1 MKRTD
6 NRTNSAKES
15 ANSARTTAKR
25 YKYYRIID
33 RRSVWLHYLVKC
45 DATDETAKIIERL
58 DKLSMTS
65 YHLDI
70 QRAKYNKRTGYVLK
84 RGRLYLV
91 DNCNNALI
99 PQSIEE
105 FIDLHI

>member
-1 MKRTD
+1 MNKYD
-6 NRTNSAKES
+6 NRANSAKDS
-15 ANSARTTAKR
+15 ATSARTTVKR

-33 RRSVWLHYLVKC
+33 RRSVWINYLVKC

-58 DKLSMTS
+58 DKLSTTS

-70 QRAKYNKRTGYVLK
+70 QRAKYNKRTDYVLK

-91 DNCNNALI
+91 DDCNNALI

-105 FIDLHI
+105 FIDLHA

>member
-6 NRTNSAKES
+6 NRTISAKDS
-15 ANSARTTAKR
+15 ATSARTTVKR

-33 RRSVWLHYLVKC
+33 RRSVWINYLVKC

-58 DKLSMTS
+58 DKLSTTS

-70 QRAKYNKRTGYVLK
+70 QRAKYSKRTDYVIKL
-84 RGRLYLV
+84 GRLYLV
-91 DNCNNALI
+91 DNYNNTLI

-105 FIDLHI
+105 FISLHI